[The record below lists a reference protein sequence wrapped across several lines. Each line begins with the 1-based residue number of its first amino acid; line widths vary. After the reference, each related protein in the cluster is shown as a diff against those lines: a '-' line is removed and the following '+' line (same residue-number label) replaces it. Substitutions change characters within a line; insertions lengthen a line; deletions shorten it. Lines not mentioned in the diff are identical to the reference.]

1 MKQIELNA
9 KIRKTTGN
17 GPARS
22 LRREGMVPGVIYG
35 PGSQPVMLSVSVRD
49 FEHVVQRGNILRT
62 IFSLN
67 IQNGG
72 TVTKPVVIKELQTH
86 PVTGQFLHVDF
97 YEIDMN
103 RKLRVMVPVVP
114 KGKAKGEE
122 FGGLLEI
129 VEREIA
135 VLCLPQEIPDGLEL
149 DVSELGIG
157 DALHVK
163 DIVLPSGV
171 ELPPG
176 ENYTVVTVVSP
187 KAEIEAAPVVAPVE
201 GEAAE
206 GAEAPAEG
214 EGEAEKPADQAKA

>member
-9 KIRKTTGN
+9 KIRKTKGN

-22 LRREGMVPGVIYG
+22 LRREGLVPAVIYG
-35 PGSQPVMLSVSVRD
+35 PGSQPEMLSVSARD
-49 FEHVVQRGNILRT
+49 LEHVVQRGNILRT

-72 TVTKPVVIKELQTH
+72 AVAKPAVIKELQTH

-103 RKLRVMVPVVP
+103 RKLRVTVPVVP

-122 FGGLLEI
+122 FGGMLQI

-149 DVSELGIG
+149 DVSALGIG

-163 DIVLPSGV
+163 DIALPGGV

-176 ENYTVVTVVSP
+176 DNYTVVTVISP
-187 KAEIEAAPVVAPVE
+187 KAEALPAAAPVE
-201 GEAAE
+201 GEQAE
-206 GAEAPAEG
+206 AAEAPAEG
-214 EGEAEKPADQAKA
+214 EGEAEKEKAAE